1 MSKDHKPTNR
11 KRDSVYDEKRTPL
24 DGMKEQQHTDDIP
37 MEDLKID
44 ELKNRDGAGYQETS
58 QSERKWD
65 EKDNKKHD
73 EID

>member
-1 MSKDHKPTNR
+1 MSKDQKPTDR
-11 KRDSVYDEKRTPL
+11 KRDSVHDEKRTPL

-44 ELKNRDGAGYQETS
+44 ELKDRDGAGYQKTS
-58 QSERKWD
+58 QSERKWE

-73 EID
+73 DID

>member
-1 MSKDHKPTNR
+1 MNKDHKPTDR

-44 ELKNRDGAGYQETS
+44 ELKNQDGAGYQETS
-58 QSERKWD
+58 QSERKWE
-65 EKDNKKHD
+65 EKDNKKQD
-73 EID
+73 DID

>member
-1 MSKDHKPTNR
+1 MNKDHKLTDR

-44 ELKNRDGAGYQETS
+44 ELKNQDGAGYQETS
-58 QSERKWD
+58 QSERKWE
-65 EKDNKKHD
+65 EKDNKKQD
-73 EID
+73 DID

>member
-44 ELKNRDGAGYQETS
+44 ELKIVTELATRKRHS
-58 QSERKWD
+58 QRE
-65 EKDNKKHD
+65 NGKKK
-73 EID
+73 IIKT